1 MSHKPR
7 CKFVT
12 QTMLDTNER
21 EIDVY
26 HKPRYKFVT
35 QIMMNADEPETYF
48 HLINHVSKLPHKPC

>member
-1 MSHKPR
+1 
-7 CKFVT
+7 
-12 QTMLDTNER
+12 MLDTNER

-48 HLINHVSKLPHKPC
+48 HLINHVSNLPHKPC

>member
-1 MSHKPR
+1 
-7 CKFVT
+7 
-12 QTMLDTNER
+12 MLDTNER

-48 HLINHVSKLPHKPC
+48 RLINHVTNLPHKPC